1 MSCVRFDRIGDCTL
15 ILYEALSNQVIAAAI
30 EVHRHLGPGL
40 MESAYVQCLRHE
52 LSLRSIPF
60 RSEVELPVTYKGV
73 HLDCAYRMD
82 FVVEEKIILELKSV
96 ESLQPIHEA
105 QLMTYLKL
113 SGYRV
118 GFLLNFNSAVLKN
131 AIVRRVL

>member
-1 MSCVRFDRIGDCTL
+1 M
-15 ILYEALSNQVIAAAI
+15 ILYEELSNQIIAAAI

-52 LSLRSIPF
+52 LTLRNIPF
-60 RSEVELPVTYKGV
+60 RSEIDLPVTYKGV

-82 FVVEEKIILELKSV
+82 FVIDEKIVLELKAV
-96 ESLQPIHEA
+96 DSLHPIHEA

-118 GFLLNFNSAVLKN
+118 GFLFNFNSAVLKN
-131 AIVRRVL
+131 AIVRRVI